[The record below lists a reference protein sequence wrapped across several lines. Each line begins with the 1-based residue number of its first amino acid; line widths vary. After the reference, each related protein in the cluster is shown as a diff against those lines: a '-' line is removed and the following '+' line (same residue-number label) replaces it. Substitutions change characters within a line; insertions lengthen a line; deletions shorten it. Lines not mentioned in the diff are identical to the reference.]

1 MSIRRLWFLVLGQ
14 TVLLVFSHLTFA
26 QDSESSTKG
35 SSNKNG
41 MAMVASES
49 RELLHRLNEHGISF
63 QGLLV
68 YDWSEEFDHDQD
80 PATGFGR
87 YSFDLSM
94 PVDAKK
100 AFGLE
105 GGAGLVRLKQHM
117 RQFGETYETEAQL
130 YSNIDGSSRT
140 TLYEIWYEQRLFSNK
155 LRLKGGKIDANTEFA
170 VVQNAGD
177 FLNSSMGYSPTIMA
191 FPTYPEPKGAINAF
205 LRPSTN
211 NGLSFGLFET
221 AGKGALAMIEPGHNW
236 NIGQGEHPG
245 RVSVGYWR
253 LTGQMEK
260 FDGGL
265 ASGAQGFYTVA
276 EQSGWRH
283 PWMGKQGERK
293 LATFF
298 QYGYADSDVSPFTH
312 HVGAG
317 AVLQAPF
324 TKRAK
329 DSMGIAAT
337 SLRFSTR
344 PGAGFDYRS
353 ELIFE
358 SYYRAPINK
367 YFALIQDF
375 QFLHQPG
382 GEREEKDCPVITT
395 RMVLSF

>member
-1 MSIRRLWFLVLGQ
+1 
-14 TVLLVFSHLTFA
+14 
-26 QDSESSTKG
+26 
-35 SSNKNG
+35 
-41 MAMVASES
+41 
-49 RELLHRLNEHGISF
+49 
-63 QGLLV
+63 
-68 YDWSEEFDHDQD
+68 
-80 PATGFGR
+80 
-87 YSFDLSM
+87 
-94 PVDAKK
+94 
-100 AFGLE
+100 
-105 GGAGLVRLKQHM
+105 
-117 RQFGETYETEAQL
+117 
-130 YSNIDGSSRT
+130 
-140 TLYEIWYEQRLFSNK
+140 
-155 LRLKGGKIDANTEFA
+155 
-170 VVQNAGD
+170 
-177 FLNSSMGYSPTIMA
+177 
-191 FPTYPEPKGAINAF
+191 
-205 LRPSTN
+205 
-211 NGLSFGLFET
+211 
-221 AGKGALAMIEPGHNW
+221 MIEPGHNW